1 MSNDFR
7 ASNIQLGSGINNEP
21 IAFAGHINLVVEDLD
36 KNGDM
41 ENQLSF
47 SRTGITPKK
56 D

>member
-1 MSNDFR
+1 M
-7 ASNIQLGSGINNEP
+7 GSGVNNDP
-21 IAFAGHINLVVEDLD
+21 IAFGGHINIVIENLD
-36 KNGDM
+36 GSAL